1 MNLYNMP
8 VKEKYKAYKEE
19 TYWVTR
25 YLSILQAIIISAN
38 MSDRKLRGFN
48 DVNAI
53 VGLKG

>member
-1 MNLYNMP
+1 MP

-25 YLSILQAIIISAN
+25 YLSILQAILISAN

-48 DVNAI
+48 DVNAM
-53 VGLKG
+53 VSLKG